1 MTADGPAA
9 LRPLLDILYRHS
21 DARLAEV
28 KADGRKF
35 AHYTTAEN
43 ALNIIAGKSVWLR
56 NAAVMNDHS
65 EIEHGQAI
73 IGKTLEGPVG
83 QRLWRAIDQVH
94 DGISNTIRSRYLD
107 DAHHA
112 REMTFM
118 TSLCEHDHIDWIG
131 RLSMWRAYGGARGGV
146 ALVFKPEVL
155 TDPGLNLGLYPSP
168 VLYGG
173 ADEFSKELSA
183 IAGELEARP
192 DLLAAIDD
200 MSVALVVAGA
210 LHFAML
216 SLKHRGFDE
225 EREWR
230 ILCPTRELGPDASV
244 KRLVKSVGGS
254 PQIIYEVPF
263 HGKDGAF
270 LPQLRWD
277 NMLDRIII
285 GPALHPE
292 VIKQAI
298 EAELRSQGVALW
310 DQLVCVSDIPLR
322 QPG

>member
-1 MTADGPAA
+1 MTADVPAA
-9 LRPLLDILYRHS
+9 LRPLLDIVYRHS

-83 QRLWRAIDQVH
+83 QRLWRALDHVH
-94 DGISNTIRSRYLD
+94 DGISNSIRARYFD
-107 DAHHA
+107 DAHYA

-118 TSLCEHDHIDWIG
+118 TSLCEHDHVDWMG
-131 RLSMWRAYGGARGGV
+131 RLSMWRAYGGGRGGV

-155 TDPGLNLGLYPSP
+155 TDPSLNLSLYLSP

-173 ADEFSKELSA
+173 TDEFSTELTMVA
-183 IAGELEARP
+183 EELEARP

-200 MSVALVVAGA
+200 MSVAQLVAGA

-230 ILCPTRELGPDASV
+230 ILCPTRELGLGASV
-244 KRLVKSVGGS
+244 KRLVRSIAGT
-254 PQIIYEVPF
+254 PQQIYEVPF
-263 HGKDGAF
+263 HGKDDAF

-292 VIKQAI
+292 MIKQAI
-298 EAELRSQGVALW
+298 EAELRSQDVALW